1 LNGKPV
7 NFAAEPR
14 IVERMPAAQTRLVT
28 TALRATI
35 GILLIPVALT
45 LYDVVQRG
53 GVAPWIRLLALG
65 IAATGAAIAL
75 RRQRVLEVMV
85 SAQQRTEMQ
94 LRTSEARF
102 SGILS
107 IAADAIITIDESQRI
122 LNFNHGAE
130 DIFGYSANEAIG
142 QSLSILLPERF
153 RATHGTHVEAFSRSS
168 DTSRRMGHRREVS
181 GLRKNGTEFPAEASI
196 SKLDVPDGGRIFTVV
211 LRDITERKVAE
222 DADRFLTDVGKRL
235 AQSLDSATVLDS
247 IARTALP
254 ALGDACIVD
263 VVDEGRGLRRIAHAT
278 ETQRQRIL
286 TRLCDEF
293 APTWD
298 SPSTVVDVLR
308 RGTPELIHRTDAEWL
323 AATEEHG
330 AAIPLW
336 RSLGMRSAF
345 IVPLVVGDRTLG
357 ALTLLDLGD
366 HESRF
371 SAEGRTLAG
380 QFATSAALALE
391 NARLYAAARRATSA
405 RDEVLA
411 VVSHD
416 LRNPISAI
424 TMCARILHEAPPTD
438 TAEREKMVTAI
449 TDATAWMQRLIRDLL
464 DVSAIEAGRL
474 SVERRPTAVA
484 PIVSAA
490 VGMVSGEI
498 DARAIRLEVDV
509 PTTLPP
515 ANVDEARLVQV
526 ISNLLG
532 NAIKFTDTDGRITVR
547 AREADGMVIISVQD
561 TGMGI
566 EAGSVAHI
574 FDRFWQ
580 ARATPRRGSGLGL
593 AIARGIIEAHGGKIW
608 VESELGRGST
618 FSFSVP
624 VGAFV

>member
-1 LNGKPV
+1 
-7 NFAAEPR
+7 
-14 IVERMPAAQTRLVT
+14 MPAAQTRLVT

-35 GILLIPVALT
+35 GILIIPIGLAI
-45 LYDVVQRG
+45 YDAVYSG
-53 GVAPWIRLLALG
+53 GIAPWIRLVALG
-65 IAATGAAIAL
+65 VATVGVVVAL
-75 RRQRVLEVMV
+75 QRQRVLEEMV
-85 SAQQRTEMQ
+85 SAQQRTELQ
-94 LRTSEARF
+94 LRASEAGF

-130 DIFGYSANEAIG
+130 EIFGYSASEAVG
-142 QSLSILLPERF
+142 QSLPILLPERF
-153 RATHGTHVEAFSRSS
+153 RAGHAAHIEAFSRST
-168 DTSRRMGHRREVS
+168 DTSRRMGHRREVA

-247 IARTALP
+247 IARMALP
-254 ALGDACIVD
+254 TLGDACILD
-263 VVDEGRGLRRIAHAT
+263 VVDEGRGLRRIGHAT
-278 ETQRQRIL
+278 DARRQRIL
-286 TRLCDEF
+286 TRLCEEF

-308 RGTPELIHRTDAEWL
+308 RGTPELIQHADDDWL
-323 AATEEHG
+323 GATEEHE

-336 RSLGMRSAF
+336 RSLGLRSVF
-345 IVPLVVGDRTLG
+345 IIPLTVGDRTLG
-357 ALTLLDLGD
+357 ALMLLDLGD
-366 HESRF
+366 DEARF
-371 SAEGRTLAG
+371 SADGRTLAQ

-438 TAEREKMVTAI
+438 TAEREKMLTAI

-474 SVERRPTAVA
+474 SVERRRTAIA
-484 PIVSAA
+484 PLVTAA
-490 VGMVSGEI
+490 IGMVSGEL

-509 PTTLPP
+509 ASALPA
-515 ANVDEARLVQV
+515 ANADEARIVQV

-532 NAIKFTDTDGRITVR
+532 NAIKFTETDGRITLR
-547 AREADGMVIISVQD
+547 ARETDGMVVISVED
-561 TGMGI
+561 TGIGI
-566 EAGSVAHI
+566 EAGALPHI

-608 VESELGRGST
+608 VESVVGRGST

-624 VGAFV
+624 VASA

>member
-1 LNGKPV
+1 MI
-7 NFAAEPR
+7 FTTEPR

-35 GILLIPVALT
+35 GILTVPFVLT
-45 LYDVVQRG
+45 LYDAVQRG
-53 GVAPWIRLLALG
+53 GVAPWIRLVALG

-75 RRQRVLEVMV
+75 RRQRVVEEMV
-85 SAQQRTEMQ
+85 SAQQRTEIQ
-94 LRTSEARF
+94 LRASEARF

-107 IAADAIITIDESQRI
+107 IAADAIISIDESQRI

-130 DIFGYSANEAIG
+130 EIFGYSATEAIG

-153 RATHGTHVEAFSRSS
+153 RATHGAHVESFARSS
-168 DTSRRMGHRREVS
+168 DTSRRMGHRRAVA
-181 GLRKNGTEFPAEASI
+181 GLRKSGAEFPAEASI
-196 SKLDVPDGGRIFTVV
+196 SKLDLPDGGRIFTVV

-222 DADRFLTDVGKRL
+222 DAERFLTDVGKRL

-254 ALGDACIVD
+254 TLGDACIVD
-263 VVDEGRGLRRIAHAT
+263 VVDEGRGLRRVAHAT
-278 ETQRQRIL
+278 DAHRQRIL
-286 TRLCDEF
+286 TRLSNEF

-308 RGTPELIHRTDAEWL
+308 RGKPELIQQADDDWL
-323 AATEEHG
+323 AATEEHE

-336 RSLGMRSAF
+336 KSLGLRSVYV
-345 IVPLVVGDRTLG
+345 VPLIVGDRTLG

-366 HESRF
+366 QEHRF
-371 SAEGRTLAG
+371 SVEGRTLAG

-391 NARLYAAARRATSA
+391 NARLYTAARRATSA

-438 TAEREKMVTAI
+438 TAEREKMLTAI

-490 VGMVSGEI
+490 IGMVSGEV

-509 PTTLPP
+509 PSSFPA
-515 ANVDEARLVQV
+515 ANVDEARIVQV
-526 ISNLLG
+526 ITNLLG

-547 AREADGMVIISVQD
+547 AKESDGMVTISVQD
-561 TGMGI
+561 TGIGI
-566 EAGSVAHI
+566 EPSAVPHI

-593 AIARGIIEAHGGKIW
+593 AIARGIIEAHGGRIW

-618 FSFSVP
+618 FAFSVP
-624 VGAFV
+624 AA

>member
-1 LNGKPV
+1 
-7 NFAAEPR
+7 
-14 IVERMPAAQTRLVT
+14 MPAAQTRLVT
-28 TALRATI
+28 TALRATLA
-35 GILLIPVALT
+35 ILAIPVAVT
-45 LYDVVQRG
+45 VYDVARTG
-53 GVAPWIRLLALG
+53 GFAPWIRLSALG
-65 IAATGAAIAL
+65 IATTGAAVAL
-75 RRQRVLEVMV
+75 RRQRVLEEMV
-85 SAQQRTEMQ
+85 EKQQRTEMQ
-94 LRTSEARF
+94 LRTSEAGF

-107 IAADAIITIDESQRI
+107 IAADAIITIDQSQRI
-122 LNFNHGAE
+122 RNFNHGAE
-130 DIFGYSANEAIG
+130 EIFGYSADEAIG
-142 QSLSILLPERF
+142 QPLSILLPERF
-153 RATHGTHVEAFSRSS
+153 RPTHSAHVEAFSRSS
-168 DTSRRMGHRREVS
+168 DTSRRMGHRREVA

-196 SKLDVPDGGRIFTVV
+196 SKLDLPDGGRIFTVV

-254 ALGDACIVD
+254 TLGDACILD
-263 VVDEGRGLRRIAHAT
+263 VVDDGRGLRRVAHAT
-278 ETQRQRIL
+278 DTHRQRIL
-286 TRLCDEF
+286 TRLSEDF

-308 RGTPELIHRTDAEWL
+308 RGTPELIQPADDDWL
-323 AATEEHG
+323 AATEEHE

-336 RSLGMRSAF
+336 QSLGLRSVY
-345 IVPLVVGDRTLG
+345 IVPLIAGDRTLG
-357 ALTLLDLGD
+357 GLTLLDLGD
-366 HESRF
+366 QEHRF
-371 SAEGRTLAG
+371 SPEARTLAQ
-380 QFATSAALALE
+380 QFAASAALALE

-438 TAEREKMVTAI
+438 TAEREKMLTAI

-474 SVERRPTAVA
+474 SVERRPTAIA

-490 VGMVSGEI
+490 IGMVSGEI

-509 PTTLPP
+509 PATLP
-515 ANVDEARLVQV
+515 AVNVDEARIVQV
-526 ISNLLG
+526 INNLLG

-547 AREADGMVIISVQD
+547 AKEADGMVVISVQD
-561 TGMGI
+561 TGIGI
-566 EAGSVAHI
+566 EAAAVPHI

-618 FSFSVP
+618 FAFSVP
-624 VGAFV
+624 AAAASV

>member
-1 LNGKPV
+1 
-7 NFAAEPR
+7 
-14 IVERMPAAQTRLVT
+14 M
-28 TALRATI
+28 
-35 GILLIPVALT
+35 
-45 LYDVVQRG
+45 
-53 GVAPWIRLLALG
+53 
-65 IAATGAAIAL
+65 
-75 RRQRVLEVMV
+75 
-85 SAQQRTEMQ
+85 
-94 LRTSEARF
+94 
-102 SGILS
+102 
-107 IAADAIITIDESQRI
+107 
-122 LNFNHGAE
+122 
-130 DIFGYSANEAIG
+130 
-142 QSLSILLPERF
+142 
-153 RATHGTHVEAFSRSS
+153 
-168 DTSRRMGHRREVS
+168 
-181 GLRKNGTEFPAEASI
+181 
-196 SKLDVPDGGRIFTVV
+196 V

-222 DADRFLTDVGKRL
+222 DADRFLTDVAKQL

-247 IARTALP
+247 IARMALP
-254 ALGDACIVD
+254 TLGDACILD

-278 ETQRQRIL
+278 DTHRQRIL

-308 RGTPELIHRTDAEWL
+308 RGMPELIQHADDDWL
-323 AATEEHG
+323 GATEEHE

-336 RSLGMRSAF
+336 KSLGLRSVY
-345 IVPLVVGDRTLG
+345 IVPLVAGDRTLG
-357 ALTLLDLGD
+357 ALSLLDLGD
-366 HESRF
+366 QESRY
-371 SAEGRTLAG
+371 SAEARPLAL

-438 TAEREKMVTAI
+438 TAEREKMLTAI

-490 VGMVSGEI
+490 IGMASGEI

-509 PTTLPP
+509 PTTLPA
-515 ANVDEARLVQV
+515 ANVDEARIVQV

-547 AREADGMVIISVQD
+547 VREGDGMVTISVQD
-561 TGMGI
+561 TGIGI
-566 EAGSVAHI
+566 EPGAVPHI

-593 AIARGIIEAHGGKIW
+593 AIARGIIEAHGGRIW

-624 VGAFV
+624 AVPVEPPATNASPRGQAQSLRSREMPDA

>member
-1 LNGKPV
+1 
-7 NFAAEPR
+7 
-14 IVERMPAAQTRLVT
+14 MPAAQTRLVT

-35 GILLIPVALT
+35 GILIIPVGLA
-45 LYDVVQRG
+45 LYDALSTG
-53 GVAPWIRLLALG
+53 GVAPWIRLIASG
-65 IAATGAAIAL
+65 IAMTGAVIAL
-75 RRQRVLEVMV
+75 RRQRVLEEKLSV
-85 SAQQRTEMQ
+85 QHRTEMQ
-94 LRTSEARF
+94 LRASEARF

-122 LNFNHGAE
+122 LTFNHGAE
-130 DIFGYSANEAIG
+130 DIFGYSASEAIG
-142 QSLSILLPERF
+142 QSLPMLLPERF
-153 RATHGTHVEAFSRSS
+153 RGTHSAHIEAFSRSH
-168 DTSRRMGHRREVS
+168 DTSRRMGHRREVA
-181 GLRKNGTEFPAEASI
+181 GLRKNGTEFSAEASI

-247 IARTALP
+247 IARIALP
-254 ALGDACIVD
+254 TLGDACILD
-263 VVDEGRGLRRIAHAT
+263 VVDESRGLRRIAHAT
-278 ETQRQRIL
+278 DAQRQRTL
-286 TRLCDEF
+286 TRLSNEF

-308 RGTPELIHRTDAEWL
+308 RGTPELIQEADADWL
-323 AATEEHG
+323 AATEEHEQ
-330 AAIPLW
+330 AMPLW
-336 RSLGMRSAF
+336 ESLGMRSVYV
-345 IVPLVVGDRTLG
+345 IPLIVGDRTLG

-366 HESRF
+366 QENRF

-391 NARLYAAARRATSA
+391 NARLYSAARRATSA

-438 TAEREKMVTAI
+438 TAEREKMLTAI

-474 SVERRPTAVA
+474 SVERRPTAIA
-484 PIVSAA
+484 PLVSAA

-515 ANVDEARLVQV
+515 ANVDEARIVQV

-532 NAIKFTDTDGRITVR
+532 NAIKFTDTDGRITIR
-547 AREADGMVIISVQD
+547 AREADGMVTISVQD

-566 EAGSVAHI
+566 EASAVPHI

-624 VGAFV
+624 A